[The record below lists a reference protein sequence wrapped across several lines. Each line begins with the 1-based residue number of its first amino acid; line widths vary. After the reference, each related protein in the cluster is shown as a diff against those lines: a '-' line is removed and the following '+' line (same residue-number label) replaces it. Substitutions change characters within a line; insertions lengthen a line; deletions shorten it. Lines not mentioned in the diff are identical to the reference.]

1 MSVKTM
7 VPQLCDINLASSKYI
22 LEKYTDYLEYL
33 GKFVS
38 QIETAALYRD
48 TFFDNNSINN
58 RIEFFNN
65 LQDKFKT
72 FSESGRPLAAE
83 AKALAHWVLPTDVG
97 PRSSETLAVRVGFL
111 GSSTLR
117 AMLAR

>member
-58 RIEFFNN
+58 RIEFFINII
-65 LQDKFKT
+65 
-72 FSESGRPLAAE
+72 
-83 AKALAHWVLPTDVG
+83 
-97 PRSSETLAVRVGFL
+97 
-111 GSSTLR
+111 
-117 AMLAR
+117 